1 MFILFGLFAGLA
13 VIFGWLCLMFMTV
26 LLFLP
31 QIIDGIF
38 ILASLIVIFVFG
50 LVCAWLAFIAVSAF
64 LRWVLRIVSGLIGW
78 ISGRREKKVEVKS
91 PRGVMFEARCA
102 KDRQDGEKFEG
113 IHTSLQK

>member
-1 MFILFGLFAGLA
+1 
-13 VIFGWLCLMFMTV
+13 MFMTA

-31 QIIDGIF
+31 QIIYGIF

-50 LVCAWLAFIAVSAF
+50 LVCAWLAFRAVTAV
-64 LRWVLRIVSGLIGW
+64 LRWVLRIVSGLISGIFGLIGW

-91 PRGVMFEARCA
+91 PRRVRFEARWA
-102 KDRQDGEKFEG
+102 KDSRGGEKFEG